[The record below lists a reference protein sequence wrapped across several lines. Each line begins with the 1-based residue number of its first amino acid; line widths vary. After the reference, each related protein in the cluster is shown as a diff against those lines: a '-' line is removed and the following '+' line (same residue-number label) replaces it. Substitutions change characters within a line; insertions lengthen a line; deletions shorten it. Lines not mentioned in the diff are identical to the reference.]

1 METNYDLKNTEAQIN
16 KGNSNNQNAKYLY
29 IICIYLYCN
38 LFTAMNLV
46 GSTWHHYASFYRST
60 SWDSGH
66 GISFWQPETKVV
78 TSSGKLWKV
87 ATKVIFRRFHSWCAA
102 MFIVRLFLSVSV
114 CFICGFAKCLLCF
127 QLRNN
132 IWIFSVFFCIWDFFE
147 HVLESYLWV
156 SPRTSCYWRCKPW
169 MQGQDNLTNKKQHKS
184 SRRIQ
189 GDKTKRPR
197 TSECPLRPR
206 CENMRKVKYRILS
219 SRKHIMNMT
228 SLFQTKWVFLLNST
242 ECFFQ
247 AQPWDSFNLRQV

>member
-1 METNYDLKNTEAQIN
+1 MASLCIFLQIDI
-16 KGNSNNQNAKYLY
+16 LR
-29 IICIYLYCN
+29 LW
-38 LFTAMNLV
+38 
-46 GSTWHHYASFYRST
+46 TWHQLLTA
-60 SWDSGH
+60 WDEGRDL
-66 GISFWQPETKVV
+66 QRKVV
-78 TSSGKLWKV
+78 ESCDEGHFS
-87 ATKVIFRRFHSWCAA
+87 A
-102 MFIVRLFLSVSV
+102 LSFVMRGNVYCSFVSV
-114 CFICGFAKCLLCF
+114 CFCLFHLWVCQMFALFPTAKQHLDIFCFLLHLCCF
-127 QLRNN
+127 RCFCEQL
-132 IWIFSVFFCIWDFFE
+132 
-147 HVLESYLWV
+147 LESYLWV

>member
-132 IWIFSVFFCIWDFFE
+132 IWIFSVFFCIWDSLNMCWKVICGSRLAR
-147 HVLESYLWV
+147 HVIDDANRGCRAKITWQIRNNTNLLEESKETKQKDQGHLNVLSDQDVKTCEKWNIGSWVQENILWIWHR
-156 SPRTSCYWRCKPW
+156 SF
-169 MQGQDNLTNKKQHKS
+169 KQ
-184 SRRIQ
+184 
-189 GDKTKRPR
+189 
-197 TSECPLRPR
+197 SEC
-206 CENMRKVKYRILS
+206 S
-219 SRKHIMNMT
+219 S
-228 SLFQTKWVFLLNST
+228 
-242 ECFFQ
+242 
-247 AQPWDSFNLRQV
+247 